1 MMKIRFRRLTLCS
14 LERSLAQRQ
23 KKQKNSDL
31 KYLIV
36 GKKLFLHLDLSLV
49 NLSNQRKL
57 FNSEDFFRLFYE
69 FEKCLRQG
77 LENFWTFNLSKN
89 SLGV

>member
-1 MMKIRFRRLTLCS
+1 MTKIHFRRLILCL

-36 GKKLFLHLDLSLV
+36 GKKLLLNLDLSLV

-57 FNSEDFFRLFYE
+57 FNSEDFFRLFYR
-69 FEKCLRQG
+69 F
-77 LENFWTFNLSKN
+77 
-89 SLGV
+89 

>member
-1 MMKIRFRRLTLCS
+1 MMKIHFRRLILCS

-23 KKQKNSDL
+23 KKQKKSDL

-36 GKKLFLHLDLSLV
+36 GKKLLLNLDLSLV
-49 NLSNQRKL
+49 NLSSQRKL
-57 FNSEDFFRLFYE
+57 FNSEDFFRLFYR

-77 LENFWTFNLSKN
+77 LENFWIFILSKN